1 MTFKDMSIKRKL
13 MLITIVTSSLALLL
27 ASIGFVVYD
36 LTAFRARMS
45 QDLMTQAKIIGAN
58 STAALAFRDDNA
70 VREILSAL
78 RAKDEV
84 EAAAI
89 YTPDGRV
96 FAVYRQRRPR
106 VDYSPCSRNAGLP
119 VR

>member
-58 STAALAFRDDNA
+58 STAALAFRDENA

-78 RAKDEV
+78 RAKDEI

-96 FAVYRQRRPR
+96 FAVYRRGP
-106 VDYSPCSRNAGLP
+106 DGSTIPPGSRSAGLP

>member
-1 MTFKDMSIKRKL
+1 
-13 MLITIVTSSLALLL
+13 
-27 ASIGFVVYD
+27 
-36 LTAFRARMS
+36 
-45 QDLMTQAKIIGAN
+45 MTQAKIIGAN

-96 FAVYRQRRPR
+96 FAVYRQDAQGSTIPPAPETPGYGSMSTR
-106 VDYSPCSRNAGLP
+106 
-119 VR
+119 